1 MHRLA
6 LRPCSCRG
14 CTRCRTSSCTPHQ
27 LPAAAAVANAKDPLP
42 NPLERTDNWLHFS
55 RVLGAEQ
62 TGASSTQSDLRMFF
76 DFWVTR
82 QLGHINPASDTATE
96 QKMGKPWHWWG
107 NVRLASYPQPVNSPV
122 GTLLTGL
129 GTTVTDLKVN
139 QLVQAAEFRTGPD
152 FAIPWLTCSS
162 HDRQEESCHLYR
174 FSLFADIGG
183 IGTLNPQQGVTV
195 FTVPDQTTTA
205 GAQFFKV
212 YPTTNFPGLD
222 KAKYVAFSSPDR
234 SRFFRE
240 YAGGLRYTQLR
251 ISGKDDQGYRVLQP
265 ASISVSAGQNELVSN
280 GALRGVA
287 LRVEAFFPF
296 SLNGVPAYIFG
307 RALMSMARNET
318 SAPVFDSPSDIMA
331 NNTPVS
337 VTDANVYVIT
347 TRSNRDVY
355 SVGIGLDAVKVIESL
370 FKKKPATP

>member
-1 MHRLA
+1 M
-6 LRPCSCRG
+6 
-14 CTRCRTSSCTPHQ
+14 
-27 LPAAAAVANAKDPLP
+27 
-42 NPLERTDNWLHFS
+42 
-55 RVLGAEQ
+55 LGAEQ

-82 QLGHINPASDTATE
+82 QLGHINPASNTATND
-96 QKMGKPWHWWG
+96 KMGKPWHWWG
-107 NVRLASYPQPVNSPV
+107 NARLASYPQPVNSPV

-139 QLVQAAEFRTGPD
+139 QLVQSAEFRTGPD

-162 HDRQEESCHLYR
+162 SDEQKSDDKEKTSAKKKQKTCHLYR

-205 GAQFFKV
+205 GAQFFKA
-212 YPTTNFPGLD
+212 YPTTTFPGFD

-234 SRFFRE
+234 TRFFRE

-251 ISGKDDQGYRVLQP
+251 IVGKDSERLSRASARIYFGIGRPERAGNERCAEGRRIESGSVFSIQP
-265 ASISVSAGQNELVSN
+265 EWRSGVY
-280 GALRGVA
+280 LR
-287 LRVEAFFPF
+287 PF
-296 SLNGVPAYIFG
+296 SHVARPAM
-307 RALMSMARNET
+307 RT
-318 SAPVFDSPSDIMA
+318 SAPVFLSPAIA
-331 NNTPVS
+331 GTAPVS
-337 VTDANVYVIT
+337 VTDPGVYVIT

-355 SVGIGLDAVKVIESL
+355 SIGIGLDAVKMLEKFFKNIVVFTVNLREEKEDES
-370 FKKKPATP
+370 